1 MLPVLTFVAGIAAGA
16 LGVQMLKKS
25 KAPAKLTDLAH
36 KARSGF
42 DKAGEDLRDVT
53 VSGLS
58 AVEKSSANLR
68 AKLVGEPE
76 PNAAA
81 PTDDSIVAEAELP
94 AAVVKPRSTQRRR
107 KNEKA

>member
-16 LGVQMLKKS
+16 LGVQMLKKT

-42 DKAGEDLRDVT
+42 DKAGEELRDVT

-68 AKLVGEPE
+68 AKLAGQTT
-76 PNAAA
+76 AATDQAGA
-81 PTDDSIVAEAELP
+81 PSATDDSAAEP
-94 AAVVKPRSTQRRR
+94 ATHESAQH
-107 KNEKA
+107 EKA

>member
-16 LGVQMLKKS
+16 LGVQMLKKF
-25 KAPAKLTDLAH
+25 KAPARLTDLAH

-42 DKAGEDLRDVT
+42 DKAGEELRDVT

-68 AKLVGEPE
+68 AKLVGQTEPSTDQTDG
-76 PNAAA
+76 A
-81 PTDDSIVAEAELP
+81 PTTDAPAEAVAHEG
-94 AAVVKPRSTQRRR
+94 AKH
-107 KNEKA
+107 EKA